1 MLNLEDV
8 ITTLTQEL
16 HYHVVELTIS
26 PSRGGKRATLY
37 IYKEGGVGLDDCS
50 TVASSINLQLEALH
64 PDLALD
70 LQVSTPGIDR
80 QFKANHEY
88 TIFMHHQIEGT
99 KKDSTQFSG
108 EITDVKEDGFYL
120 DQSTFI
126 AFADVSKAK
135 LKTDF

>member
-99 KKDSTQFSG
+99 KKILLNFPEKLPMLKRMGST
-108 EITDVKEDGFYL
+108 
-120 DQSTFI
+120 
-126 AFADVSKAK
+126 
-135 LKTDF
+135 